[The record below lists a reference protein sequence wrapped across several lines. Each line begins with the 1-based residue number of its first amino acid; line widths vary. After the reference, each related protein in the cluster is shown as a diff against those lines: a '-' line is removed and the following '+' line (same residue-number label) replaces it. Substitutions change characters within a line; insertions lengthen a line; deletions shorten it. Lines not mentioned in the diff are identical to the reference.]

1 MASVCGSSTTGSNV
15 ALFQRRSEN
24 QMRHT
29 PLESTTSPIDGCEI
43 GSRTQV
49 VSTRHPQRKL
59 YEVHYAR
66 CVGMPS
72 GRSPPP
78 FGFGITRRTGL
89 GRYVFE
95 TNSLRKPSS
104 HASRPDASIAA
115 KGHLVHPRRARVAAG
130 QHIGVVQD
138 VFSADLVVKHVE
150 AKGGL
155 RLRFA
160 IELL

>member
-49 VSTRHPQRKL
+49 ISIRHPQRKL

-66 CVGMPS
+66 CVGMPNGLS
-72 GRSPPP
+72 LPLA
-78 FGFGITRRTGL
+78 FGIYTLLMGS
-89 GRYVFE
+89 GRYV
-95 TNSLRKPSS
+95 SCLSASASSPS
-104 HASRPDASIAA
+104 HRCTPYASMSA
-115 KGHLVHPRRARVAAG
+115 K
-130 QHIGVVQD
+130 
-138 VFSADLVVKHVE
+138 S
-150 AKGGL
+150 
-155 RLRFA
+155 
-160 IELL
+160 